1 MKTYAPDQIRNI
13 ALAGHASKGK
23 TTLLEAMLHLAG
35 ATERAGKV
43 ADGNTVTDFDAEEKK
58 RHISMVSAVASIE
71 YKSKKLNFIDTP
83 GLFDFEQGAFEGLR
97 AAETAVIVVS
107 ARSGLAVGA
116 EKAFKN
122 AGSRR
127 MARVLVTTKM
137 DDDRADFYKSFNGIV
152 AKFGTAACPVVVPII
167 SGGKV
172 AAYYNMIDG
181 KAYAYADG
189 KRTESDAQ
197 PDDAPRFAAVQA
209 VFTEAVASADEE
221 LMEKYF
227 EGEELTPE
235 EKIRGLKAG
244 VADGSI
250 IPVFALSGLA
260 ETACDL
266 LLDFLAEVCP
276 APKSEYAAD
285 ADGEPIELTPDPNG
299 PLAAVCFKTVADP
312 FIGKLSYFKVISG
325 KITAATPAYNARTG
339 KEERMG
345 KLVSVFGAKQ
355 TDISELSAGDIGAVT
370 KLGGFATGD
379 TLCSAG
385 QVVTLD
391 GVHIPSATYA
401 MAVEVAKKGEE
412 EKVASGLSRLC
423 EEDPSLHFGVN
434 NETHQQIL
442 SGLGEQ
448 HLDVAMARLKSKF
461 GVEATLVQPRVAY
474 RETITMKVSAQG
486 RHKKQSGGHGQFG
499 DVFIEFEP
507 YDTEELVFAERVV
520 GGAVPKNFF
529 PAVEKGLR
537 ESMQKGVLAGYPM
550 VGVKATLFDGSYH
563 PVDSSEMS
571 FKTAASLAYKEGI
584 PKAMP
589 VLLEPILTVTATVND
604 EAMGDVIGD
613 INKRRGRVLGMTPS
627 GDGSQEIMAEVPESE
642 MSTFSTA
649 MRQMTQGRGSF
660 TTAFAR
666 YDRCPE
672 HIAQKIK
679 AEASQ
684 L

>member
-58 RHISMVSAVASIE
+58 RHISIASAVASIE

-250 IPVFALSGLA
+250 IPVFAVSGSA

-507 YDTEELVFAERVV
+507 YDTEELEFAERVV

-627 GDGSQEIMAEVPESE
+627 GDGSQEILAEVPESE